1 MPRNLEIGFNIL
13 ATVSKKMKNNFLNKK
28 YNLEASNQSLI
39 FFFCRNSDDEQ
50 QRGRGLRK
58 LDLTSD
64 SDEDDER

>member
-13 ATVSKKMKNNFLNKK
+13 ATASKKMKNYFLNKK
-28 YNLEASNQSLI
+28 YNWEASNQSLI
-39 FFFCRNSDDEQ
+39 FFCRNSDDEQ